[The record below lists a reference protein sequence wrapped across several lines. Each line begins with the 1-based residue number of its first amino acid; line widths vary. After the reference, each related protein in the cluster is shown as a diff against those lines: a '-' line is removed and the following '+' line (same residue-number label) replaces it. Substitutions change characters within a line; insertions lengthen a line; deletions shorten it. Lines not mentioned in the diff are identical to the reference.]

1 MSEIDVQTTE
11 FVERLKDAFDE
22 MVVYKDL
29 KKSNFDRFGK
39 MVKTKVHDDNS
50 FQVSVKVCTGPTFY
64 RWVFGFGGLI
74 KIVSPDEIVSQ
85 YVSMLQSEIERY
97 SI

>member
-1 MSEIDVQTTE
+1 MFDTQQT
-11 FVERLKDAFDE
+11 VEVTMICDNSA
-22 MVVYKDL
+22 M
-29 KKSNFDRFGK
+29 KSIIDRFGK